1 MRYKNAKWKNQSK
14 KKARMEYQYLFS
26 IFIKKN
32 TMNFGNLSGKTALII
47 SNANK

>member
-26 IFIKKN
+26 IFIKKKHN
-32 TMNFGNLSGKTALII
+32 ELWQFEWKNSANNF
-47 SNANK
+47 